1 MLANLVASSS
11 DEQSAPFAS
20 AVDSMCGS
28 MFLPREERSNRFAT
42 FVSALEAAELEQLCK
57 DMKTEANTK
66 LSIEEF
72 ARQGRFPDQETLSDP
87 AALLIYLRTLVGG
100 PVVPTQSYKQALLRP
115 DLAAQKIKDSDAEKW
130 ELLQHVARQI
140 AHYKAQGKNYSR
152 NDRSTIEK
160 LEQEMLPYILRPSK
174 DSMSV
179 PTWDRPVAMKA
190 MKKIMKIAEDEPAAL
205 CVINVYDLQICS

>member
-57 DMKTEANTK
+57 DMETEANTK

-115 DLAAQKIKDSDAEKW
+115 DLAAQKIKDSDA
-130 ELLQHVARQI
+130 
-140 AHYKAQGKNYSR
+140 
-152 NDRSTIEK
+152 DR
-160 LEQEMLPYILRPSK
+160 
-174 DSMSV
+174 SMSV

-205 CVINVYDLQICS
+205 CVINVYDLQICRSRQSVLLATKLREGSGNVRRARHGVGGAI

>member
-115 DLAAQKIKDSDAEKW
+115 DLAAQKIKDSDA
-130 ELLQHVARQI
+130 
-140 AHYKAQGKNYSR
+140 
-152 NDRSTIEK
+152 DR
-160 LEQEMLPYILRPSK
+160 
-174 DSMSV
+174 SMSV

-190 MKKIMKIAEDEPAAL
+190 MKKIMKIAEDEPVEQR
-205 CVINVYDLQICS
+205 CV